1 MRADLLA
8 PLAAG
13 ATLVTPN
20 RRLAQYYK
28 DQFDAAQRAAGLTV
42 WASADILPWSAF
54 VTRCFEAVV
63 EALGA
68 DAEGASAASDAP
80 ILLSD
85 EQAMV
90 LWDQAVARAAVDA
103 GLLSAAQTAAQCAS
117 AWSLAH
123 AWQLWPRMKSVP
135 LSDDARAFAAWADAY
150 EAQCRRAGCIDAAR
164 LPLWL
169 QDKVATPG
177 WVRPA
182 QILIA
187 GFELRTAAQNALLN
201 AFREA
206 GTIVEAIEPIEPVEP
221 VQSANAAPSNVSR
234 VHVTDAAAELEAA
247 ARWARARLLA
257 HPGARIGVVVP
268 DLGERRAEVL
278 RIFATCLRPAND
290 DTAAVDVSLGIALTE
305 WPLVH
310 DALRLLDAARERPL
324 PFSDWSGLIRSPFLG
339 GAGEEAA
346 ARARLDAA
354 LRETCLA
361 EESLDGLTLAMTRS
375 RLASPLLATRL
386 AAFKE
391 ACAGATA
398 LRIPPSDWGR
408 RFTQWLKAAGFPG
421 DRPLDSIEHQTL
433 ARFRALLEG
442 LCALDRVVP
451 RMTLADALTRV
462 RRLAGE
468 TLFQPEQPALPVQA
482 LGILESAGIG
492 FDHLWVSGLTADA
505 WPLAARPHPFLPVL
519 LQRDAGIPEASPAAA
534 LAVDRR
540 ITAGWLAAAPEVVF
554 SHAARDGDRELL
566 PSPLIGDVPIIDLAD
581 VVPPP
586 APGEAARMLAA
597 RRLESLADDTA
608 PALLVTGPLASGTAA
623 LRDQAA
629 CPFRAHARHRLHA
642 VALAEPEP
650 GLDAMQRGT
659 LLHAVLQ
666 RVWEALQDQAAL
678 LAMAE
683 PALTTLVRDATGHV
697 LTHHRIAQT
706 LRATPRLARIETER
720 LTRLVRLWLEV
731 EKTRAPF
738 RVEAMEEKRSVQAGA
753 LPLSVRLD
761 RMDRMVGG
769 ELDGRAMV
777 IDYKTGR
784 STVSAWDGARLDE
797 PQLPLYLLSDADDV
811 AALAFAQVRLDE
823 MGFKGLAAADGIAR
837 GIGTPDVIDGET
849 ATDAWQRRVG
859 EWREAIRA
867 LGDAFVAGQ
876 AAVDPKSP
884 RSCDQCDLHRLCR
897 VADRVD
903 DETVAGAA
911 DE

>member
-8 PLAAG
+8 GLASG

-20 RRLAQYYK
+20 RRLAQHYK
-28 DQFDAAQRAAGLTV
+28 DQFDAAQRAAGLSV
-42 WASADILPWSAF
+42 WPSADILPWPAF
-54 VTRCFEAVV
+54 VTRCFEAI
-63 EALGA
+63 A
-68 DAEGASAASDAP
+68 AERDDAP
-80 ILLSD
+80 ILLSS

-103 GLLSAAQTAAQCAS
+103 GLLSAAQTAAQCAG

-123 AWQLWPRMKSVP
+123 AWRLWPRLKSVP

-150 EAQCRRAGCIDAAR
+150 EAQSRRAGCIDDAR
-164 LPLWL
+164 LPDWVA
-169 QDKVATPG
+169 DKLATEG
-177 WVRPA
+177 WSRPT
-182 QILIA
+182 QLLLA
-187 GFELRTAAQNALLN
+187 GFELRTAAQNALLA
-201 AFREA
+201 AFRAA
-206 GTIVEAIEPIEPVEP
+206 GTRVEEIESTPATARP
-221 VQSANAAPSNVSR
+221 SR
-234 VHVTDAAAELEAA
+234 VICADATVELAAV

-257 HPGARIGVVVP
+257 NPAARIGVVVP
-268 DLGERRAEVL
+268 DLGERREEVL
-278 RIFATCLRPAND
+278 RIFAMALRPTAEGM
-290 DTAAVDVSLGIALTE
+290 AAVDVSLGVALGE

-310 DALRLLDAARERPL
+310 DALMLLDAARERPL
-324 PFSDWSGLIRSPFLG
+324 AFADWSDLIRSPFLG
-339 GAGEEAA
+339 GAGEESST
-346 ARARLDAA
+346 RARLDAA
-354 LRETCLA
+354 LREACFA
-361 EESLDGLTLAMTRS
+361 EETLEGVIHAMARS
-375 RLASPLLATRL
+375 RVAAPLLALRL
-386 AAFKE
+386 GAFRE
-391 ACAGATA
+391 ACAGASA

-408 RFTQWLKAAGFPG
+408 RFTQWLQAAGFPG
-421 DRPLDSIEHQTL
+421 DRSLDSIEHQTL

-442 LCALDRVVP
+442 LSALDRVMP

-519 LQRDAGIPEASPAAA
+519 LQREAGIPEASAAAA

-554 SHAARDGDRELL
+554 SHAAREGDRELL
-566 PSPLIGDVPIIDLAD
+566 PSPLIADVPLQAPETIA
-581 VVPPP
+581 P
-586 APGEAARMLAA
+586 AHDEGSAARMLAA
-597 RRLESLADDTA
+597 RKLETLSDESA
-608 PALLVTGPLASGTAA
+608 PRAVVTGPLPSGTAA

-629 CPFRAHARHRLHA
+629 CPFRANARHRLRA
-642 VALAEPEP
+642 VALAEPAP

-666 RVWEALQDQAAL
+666 QVWMALGDQATL
-678 LAMAE
+678 LASDDA
-683 PALTTLVRDATGHV
+683 ALATTVQRATAHV
-697 LTHHRIAQT
+697 LSQHRLAQV
-706 LRATPRLARIETER
+706 LRATPRLARIESDR
-720 LTRLVRLWLEV
+720 LARLVRLWLEV

-761 RMDRMVGG
+761 RMDRVLAG
-769 ELDGRAMV
+769 ELAGRAMV

-784 STVSAWDGARLDE
+784 SAVSSWDGERPDE

-811 AALAFAQVRLDE
+811 AALAFAQVRLDD
-823 MGFKGLAAADGIAR
+823 MGFKGVAAAEGLAR
-837 GIGTPDVIDGET
+837 GIGTPEAVEGET
-849 ATDAWQRRVG
+849 AAAAWQRRVAA
-859 EWREAIRA
+859 WRAAIAA

-884 RSCDQCDLHRLCR
+884 KSCEQCDLHRLCR
-897 VADRVD
+897 VADRVGHAECVD
-903 DETVAGAA
+903 AEGGERVDE
-911 DE
+911 